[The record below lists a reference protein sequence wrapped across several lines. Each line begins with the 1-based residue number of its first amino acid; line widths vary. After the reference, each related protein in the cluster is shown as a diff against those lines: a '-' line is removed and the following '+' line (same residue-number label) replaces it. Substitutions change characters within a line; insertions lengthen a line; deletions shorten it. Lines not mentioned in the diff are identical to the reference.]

1 MKKVK
6 QPGDNISLK
15 TKKTEN
21 PLVMSWL
28 NSQSNLMDSI
38 RYLVECEISSNG
50 VRNLQACIPVER
62 GELQEHSALG
72 RPEPT
77 AIGDSTAS
85 GGIEFQRGS
94 TYSGESTGLRGSAT
108 LSESAASEEA
118 AAARSQLAAATEAES
133 ADMAEEAEEEVDDED
148 IEAWS

>member
-1 MKKVK
+1 
-6 QPGDNISLK
+6 
-15 TKKTEN
+15 
-21 PLVMSWL
+21 MSWL

-62 GELQEHSALG
+62 GELQENSGQG
-72 RPEPT
+72 RPEST
-77 AIGDSTAS
+77 LFGDSTAS
-85 GGIEFQRGS
+85 VGLELQRGATHFAVS
-94 TYSGESTGLRGSAT
+94 TDLSGSAT

-118 AAARSQLAAATEAES
+118 AAAASQLAATSEAES
-133 ADMAEEAEEEVDDED
+133 AAMAEEAEEEVDDED